1 MNVYKINDI
10 ISCDFLKIPKS
21 LFANPKYKSLSSD
34 AKLAYALLY
43 DRLSLSKLN
52 GWINEND
59 EVYLIYTR
67 EEIAEDIGITYKKAI
82 SAFKELVD
90 AQLITEQRCG
100 RGMPNRIYIV
110 KPELDSECAKKY
122 VKRDNL
128 RTADSACLGAQ
139 LENANSDELL
149 TTAEG
154 VYIPD
159 IPISDIKICQNGTSR
174 TAETEV
180 QELPNRHPNKTYI
193 NKTYKNHT
201 EISQSVSHSASD
213 NTYSA
218 DGQTDDAYNLEDIL
232 ENCQLEFFEEE
243 ERKILYDALERLYY
257 SDSLKI
263 GGAVLPRRK
272 VRSRM
277 YEIDVT
283 TLQSAMEKLHK
294 NEKQIKNMTA
304 YVMSTIFNCI
314 TEDCTLLH
322 VDPYLNSLREVKKS
336 ERSDIE
342 CI

>member
-34 AKLAYALLY
+34 AKLSYALLY
-43 DRLSLSKLN
+43 DRLSLSKQN

-67 EEIAEDIGITYKKAI
+67 EEIADDIGITYKKAI
-82 SAFKELVD
+82 SAFKELVT

-110 KPELDSECAKKY
+110 KPELDVVHAKKY

-128 RTADSACLGAQ
+128 RTADSACLEEH
-139 LENANSDELL
+139 LSDENPDEMLI
-149 TTAEG
+149 TTEG
-154 VYIPD
+154 LYIPD
-159 IPISDIKICQNGTSR
+159 MPISDIKICQNSTSG
-174 TAETEV
+174 TAETGV
-180 QELPNRHPNKTYI
+180 QELPNQHPNKTY
-193 NKTYKNHT
+193 NNQTYSNHT
-201 EISQSVSHSASD
+201 EKSQSVSHSGSD
-213 NTYSA
+213 NTESV
-218 DGQTDDAYNLEDIL
+218 DGQTDDVYSFDDIL
-232 ENCQLEFFEEE
+232 ENCQLDTFEEE
-243 ERKILYDALERLYY
+243 ERKILYDALERLFY
-257 SDSLKI
+257 SENFKI

-277 YEIDVT
+277 YEIDVS
-283 TLQSAMEKLHK
+283 TLESAMAKLHK

-322 VDPYLNSLREVKKS
+322 IDPYLNSLREVKK
-336 ERSDIE
+336 E
-342 CI
+342 

>member
-34 AKLAYALLY
+34 AKLSYALLY
-43 DRLSLSKLN
+43 DRLSLSKQN

-67 EEIAEDIGITYKKAI
+67 EEIADDIGITYKKAI
-82 SAFKELVD
+82 SAFKELVT

-110 KPELDSECAKKY
+110 KPELDAVYAKKY

-128 RTADSACLGAQ
+128 RTADSACLEGQ
-139 LENANSDELL
+139 LGNANPEEMLI
-149 TTAEG
+149 TTEG
-154 VYIPD
+154 LYIPD
-159 IPISDIKICQNGTSR
+159 MPISDIKICQNSTSR
-174 TAETEV
+174 TAETGV
-180 QELPNRHPNKTYI
+180 QELPNRHPNKTY
-193 NKTYKNHT
+193 NNQTYSNHT
-201 EISQSVSHSASD
+201 EKSQSVSHSVID
-213 NTYSA
+213 NTESV
-218 DGQTDDAYNLEDIL
+218 DGQTDDVYSFDDIL
-232 ENCQLEFFEEE
+232 ESCQLDTFEEE
-243 ERKILYDALERLYY
+243 EQKILYDALERLFY
-257 SDSLKI
+257 SESFKI

-277 YEIDVT
+277 YEIDVS
-283 TLQSAMEKLHK
+283 TLESAMAKLHK

-322 VDPYLNSLREVKKS
+322 VDPYLNSLREVKK
-336 ERSDIE
+336 E
-342 CI
+342 

>member
-34 AKLAYALLY
+34 AKLSYALLH

-52 GWINEND
+52 AWINEND

-67 EEIAEDIGITYKKAI
+67 EEIAVDLGLTYKKAI

-110 KPELDSECAKKY
+110 KIELDTVSAKRY
-122 VKRDNL
+122 INRDNL
-128 RTADSACLGAQ
+128 RTADSACLTVQ
-139 LENANSDELL
+139 LSDDDGDELL
-149 TTAEG
+149 STAEG
-154 VYIPD
+154 IYIPD
-159 IPISDIKICQNGTSR
+159 MSISDIKICQNSTSR

-180 QELPNRHPNKTYI
+180 LELPNQHTNKTYI
-193 NKTYKNHT
+193 KKTYSNHT
-201 EISQSVSHSASD
+201 DISQSVSHRASD
-213 NTYSA
+213 NTYSG
-218 DGQTDDAYNLEDIL
+218 DGQTDEVYRLEDIL
-232 ENCQLEFFEEE
+232 ENCQLETFEEE
-243 ERKILYDALERLYY
+243 ERKILYDALERLFY
-257 SDSLKI
+257 SETFKV

-277 YEIDVT
+277 YEIDVS
-283 TLQSAMEKLHK
+283 TLESAIAKLHK
-294 NEKQIKNMTA
+294 NEKHIKNMTA

-322 VDPYLNSLREVKKS
+322 VDPYLNSLRERKN
-336 ERSDIE
+336 E
-342 CI
+342 

>member
-34 AKLAYALLY
+34 AKLSYALLY
-43 DRLSLSKLN
+43 DRLSLSKQN

-67 EEIAEDIGITYKKAI
+67 EEIADDIGITYKKAI
-82 SAFKELVD
+82 SAFKELVT

-110 KPELDSECAKKY
+110 KPELDAVYAKKY

-128 RTADSACLGAQ
+128 RTADSACLEGQ
-139 LENANSDELL
+139 LGNANPEEMLI
-149 TTAEG
+149 TTEG
-154 VYIPD
+154 LYIPD
-159 IPISDIKICQNGTSR
+159 MPISDIKICQNSTSR
-174 TAETEV
+174 TAETGV
-180 QELPNRHPNKTYI
+180 QELPNQHPNKTY
-193 NKTYKNHT
+193 NNQTYSNHT
-201 EISQSVSHSASD
+201 EKSQSVSHSGSD
-213 NTYSA
+213 NTESV
-218 DGQTDDAYNLEDIL
+218 DGQTDDVYSFDDIL
-232 ENCQLEFFEEE
+232 ENCQLDTFDEE
-243 ERKILYDALERLYY
+243 ERKILYDALERLFY
-257 SDSLKI
+257 SENFKI

-277 YEIDVT
+277 YEIDVS
-283 TLQSAMEKLHK
+283 TLESAMAKLHK

-322 VDPYLNSLREVKKS
+322 VDPYLNSLREVKK
-336 ERSDIE
+336 E
-342 CI
+342 

>member
-34 AKLAYALLY
+34 AKLSYALLY
-43 DRLSLSKLN
+43 DRLSLSKQN

-67 EEIAEDIGITYKKAI
+67 EEIADDIGITYKKAI
-82 SAFKELVD
+82 SAFKELVT

-110 KPELDSECAKKY
+110 KPELDAVYAKKY

-128 RTADSACLGAQ
+128 RTADSACLEGQ
-139 LENANSDELL
+139 LGNANPEEMLI
-149 TTAEG
+149 TTEG
-154 VYIPD
+154 LYIPD
-159 IPISDIKICQNGTSR
+159 KPITDIKICQNGTSR
-174 TAETEV
+174 TVQTGV
-180 QELPNRHPNKTYI
+180 QELPNQHPNKTY
-193 NKTYKNHT
+193 NNQTYSNHT
-201 EISQSVSHSASD
+201 EKSQSVSHSGSD
-213 NTYSA
+213 NTESV
-218 DGQTDDAYNLEDIL
+218 DGQTDDVYSFDDIL
-232 ENCQLEFFEEE
+232 ESCQLDTFEEE
-243 ERKILYDALERLYY
+243 ERKILYDALERLFY
-257 SDSLKI
+257 SENFKI

-277 YEIDVT
+277 YEIDVS
-283 TLQSAMEKLHK
+283 TLESAMSKLHK

-322 VDPYLNSLREVKKS
+322 VDPYLNSLREVKK
-336 ERSDIE
+336 E
-342 CI
+342 